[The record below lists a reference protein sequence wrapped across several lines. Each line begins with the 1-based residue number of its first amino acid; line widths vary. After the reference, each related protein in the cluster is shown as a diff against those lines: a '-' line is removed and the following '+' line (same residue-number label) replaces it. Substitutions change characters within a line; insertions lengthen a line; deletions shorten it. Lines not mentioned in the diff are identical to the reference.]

1 MSDLLDNE
9 IKNASKDFDKVKQ
22 AGCEHD
28 REKALSIDVDK
39 ILGIASEFEFDKTD
53 VDEIKDEVESVE
65 EFEVDDF
72 LDLKESFLH
81 FGNN

>member
-9 IKNASKDFDKVKQ
+9 IVNASKDFDKIKQ

-53 VDEIKDEVESVE
+53 VDEIKDEVEVWKS
-65 EFEVDDF
+65 
-72 LDLKESFLH
+72 LKLMISP
-81 FGNN
+81 NNNKRNKS